1 MYKQLLLL
9 LLLFSFSA
17 AWGQE
22 ELTAYQQKK
31 VVYTNSGMLI
41 DSIAI
46 NPNTLKIQT
55 KNQVLDTTYYKYNAA
70 TKKIT
75 FTKEITDT
83 IVIAYQRLPNF
94 LTKTYTIYDPKK
106 IVPNEAG
113 QLITFQ
119 DKSNKKTSTL
129 FNGLQTNGSISRA
142 VTVGN
147 NQNTVLNSNL
157 DLQVSGKLSENITLK
172 ASIQDSNIPL
182 QQGGYSQK
190 LDEFDQIFIEL
201 ASKNWNIRA
210 GDLFLENRNTSF
222 LNFNKKVQGLNTHIN
237 WGNTNHKTDVF
248 VAASLVRGQYS
259 RSTFTGQEGN
269 QGPYKLKGTN
279 GELYVLVIS
288 GSERVY
294 INGILQER
302 GENKDYII
310 DYNAGEI
317 IFNAT
322 KPITSEMR
330 IVVEYQF
337 SDRNFTRFLTYGG
350 VQHDR
355 EKFKIGA
362 YVYSEND
369 VKNQPLQQ
377 SLSEQQIQVLQNAG
391 DDSTLMQ
398 ASSAYVDSYSEN
410 KILYRKVLVG
420 STEVFEFSTDE
431 TQTLYQVKFTLVGAN
446 QGNYILSSSNA
457 IGKIYEYIAPVGG
470 VPQGNYEPI
479 VQLIAPVKLQIATVV
494 SSYSPTEKT
503 TVESE
508 IAISN
513 NDRNLY
519 STLDDSNNQGIATKL
534 NGKQQFNTKNLKI
547 NTFATVN
554 YVQENFKP
562 IERLYNIEFNRD
574 WNILNPTGNQSLVI
588 GGFEFFTTKTD
599 SIQWL
604 LNGKYQFEKLDYSNN
619 FSGSKQVFQML
630 AKRNNFLVQ
639 TQGSYMKSS
648 GELSK
653 SDFLRNQ
660 TTAKYH
666 YKKNYLGES
675 FRHENNKEFSTST
688 QNLTNISQRFTEYG
702 NFIGR
707 GDSTK
712 VFTEI
717 GYLIRNNDSIQNG
730 VLQRVNQSFST
741 YLKSQILKKDDQ
753 NLSVFINYR
762 NLKFTDGRANQ
773 PTLNSRLNYSD
784 SYFGQL
790 VQTNTF
796 YETSSGTIAQ
806 QEFTY
811 LEVEP
816 GRGVYMWND
825 YNNNGIQELQEFEV
839 ATFPDLAKYVKVFLP
854 NQIFVRTFQN
864 KLSQSLTFNGSVWQ
878 NATGFKKVL
887 SKLYNQTSLIIDKK
901 IKRDSNN
908 FEWNPFTYNENELIG
923 LNKTLR
929 NSLFFN
935 KGKQHYSATYNFTT
949 TSIKNLLNFGSQ
961 ENTLVSHQLQ
971 FAHLV
976 KKYWLFQWMA
986 TTSNLE
992 SISDNY
998 ASRNFTIKS
1007 IEINPKIA
1015 YLFSKNASWEVFY
1028 KISSKENTLGSLE
1041 NLKQNQWGTSFI
1053 WNTEKGFTSN
1063 GNFSYYN
1070 NKFEGNAS
1078 SPVGFQLLEGLQ
1090 AGKNMTWLLSLQKN
1104 ITQFLDIAINYQGR
1118 KSETSKTIHTGTVQL
1133 RAFF

>member
-9 LLLFSFSA
+9 LLLFSFSTV
-17 AWGQE
+17 WSQE

-31 VVYTNSGMLI
+31 VVYSNSGILI

-55 KNQVLDTTYYKYNAA
+55 KNQVLDTTFYKFDAA
-70 TKKIT
+70 RKKIT
-75 FTKEITDT
+75 FTKKITDT
-83 IVIAYQRLPNF
+83 IVISYQRLPHF

-157 DLQVSGKLSENITLK
+157 DLQVSGKLSDQVTLR
-172 ASIQDSNIPL
+172 ASIQDRNIPL
-182 QQGGYSQK
+182 QEGGYSQK

-210 GDLFLENRNTSF
+210 GDLFLENRTTSF
-222 LNFNKKVQGLNTHIN
+222 LNFNKKVQGLNTTIN
-237 WGNTNHKTDVF
+237 WGNTNHKTNIF
-248 VAASLVRGQYS
+248 AAASLVRGQYAKS
-259 RSTFTGQEGN
+259 NFVGQEGN
-269 QGPYKLKGTN
+269 QGPYKLRGSN

-288 GSERVY
+288 GSERVF

-302 GENKDYII
+302 GENKDYIV

-330 IVVEYQF
+330 IVIEYQY
-337 SDRNFTRFLTYGG
+337 SDRNFTRFLSYGG

-355 EKFKIGA
+355 ERFKIGA
-362 YVYSEND
+362 YVYSESD

-391 DDSTLMQ
+391 DDPSLMQ
-398 ASSAYVDSYSEN
+398 ASSAFVDTYSEN
-410 KILYRKVLVG
+410 KILYRKMVVG
-420 STEVFEFSTDE
+420 GSEVFVFSTDAS
-431 TQTLYQVKFTLVGAN
+431 QILYQVKFSLIGNN
-446 QGNYILSSSNA
+446 QGNYILASSNA
-457 IGKIYEYIAPVGG
+457 IGKIYEYIAPVNG

-479 VQLIAPVKLQIATVV
+479 IQLIAPIKLQVATLV
-494 SSYSPTEKT
+494 SSYQPTEKT
-503 TVESE
+503 TLESE

-513 NDRNLY
+513 HDLNLY
-519 STLDDSNNQGIATKL
+519 SNLDDNNNKGIATKL
-534 NGKQQFNTKNLKI
+534 HAKQQFKTPQF
-547 NTFATVN
+547 TFNAFTNVN

-574 WNILNPTGNQSLVI
+574 WNVLTPTGNQSLII
-588 GGFEFFTTKTD
+588 GGVDFFKNKSD
-599 SIQWL
+599 SIKWL
-604 LNGKYQFEKLDYSNN
+604 VNGKYQFEKLDYAHH
-619 FSGSKQVFQML
+619 FSGSKQVFQAL
-630 AKRNNFLVQ
+630 VKNKNVLVQ

-648 GELSK
+648 GELND
-653 SDFLRNQ
+653 SDFFRNR
-660 TTAKYH
+660 TITKYH
-666 YKKNYLGES
+666 YKQNYIGGS
-675 FRHENNKEFSTST
+675 FRHENNKEFNTTS
-688 QNLTNISQRFTEYG
+688 QSLTNISQRFTEFG
-702 NFIGR
+702 HFIGR

-717 GYLIRNNDSIQNG
+717 GYLIRNNDSLQNG
-730 VLQRVNQSFST
+730 LLKRVNQSFSS
-741 YLKSQILKKDDQ
+741 YLKSQILKNDDQ
-753 NLSVFINYR
+753 NLSLFINYR
-762 NLKFTDGRANQ
+762 NLKFNDGRTSQ
-773 PTLNSRLNYSD
+773 PSINSRLNYTD

-790 VQTNTF
+790 LQINTF

-806 QEFTY
+806 QDFTF

-825 YNNNGIQELQEFEV
+825 YNNNNIQELQEFEI
-839 ATFPDLAKYVKVFLP
+839 ATFPDLAKYVKIFLP
-854 NQIFVRTFQN
+854 NQVFVRTYQN
-864 KLSQSLTFNGSVWQ
+864 KWSQTLTFNGSVWQ
-878 NATGFKKVL
+878 NASGLKKLL
-887 SKLYNQTSLIIDKK
+887 SKFYNQTSFIIDKK
-901 IKRDSNN
+901 IKRSSNH

-923 LNKTLR
+923 LNQSFR
-929 NSLFFN
+929 NNLFYN
-935 KGKQHYSATYNFTT
+935 KGKQRHSVTYNFTT
-949 TSIKNLLNFGSQ
+949 NSVKNLLNFGSQ
-961 ENTLVSHQLQ
+961 ENQLKSHHLQ
-971 FAHLV
+971 YAHLV
-976 KKYWLFQWMA
+976 KKYWLFQA
-986 TTSNLE
+986 ITTTTNSK

-998 ASRNFTIKS
+998 STRNFTIQS
-1007 IEINPKIA
+1007 WELNPKIT

-1028 KISSKENTLGSLE
+1028 KNSVKENTIGAKE
-1041 NLKQNQWGTSFI
+1041 NLKQNQWGTAFI
-1053 WNTEKGFTSN
+1053 WNSEKGLTSS
-1063 GNFSYYN
+1063 GNFSYYDN
-1070 NKFEGNAS
+1070 QFQGNQN

-1090 AGKNMTWLLSLQKN
+1090 AGKNLTWTFNLQKN

-1118 KSETSKTIHTGTVQL
+1118 KSETSKTIHTGTIQL